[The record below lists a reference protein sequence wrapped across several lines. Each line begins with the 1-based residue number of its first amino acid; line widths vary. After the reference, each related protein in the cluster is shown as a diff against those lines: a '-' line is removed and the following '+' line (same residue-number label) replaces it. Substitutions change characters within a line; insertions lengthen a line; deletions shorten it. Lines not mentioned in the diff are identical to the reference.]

1 MLQILPKYDAN
12 DHSILGEDVWYK
24 MYIVGVAYS
33 VTESEFWHI
42 CEKSTKICQY
52 CIEIKV
58 KSENE
63 SMIFTYDI
71 FKRIST

>member
-1 MLQILPKYDAN
+1 MIKKSPKYDAN
-12 DHSILGEDVWYK
+12 DHSILGEEVWYK
-24 MYIVGVAYS
+24 MCIVGVAYS

-63 SMIFTYDI
+63 SMIFTSDI